1 MGRQKPE
8 NKDED
13 KDEWRPGSLPTPARK
28 TPRAVISYT
37 QAPTK
42 RGLGRNEICREW
54 QVFIPAQLRARF
66 KGGLH
71 SCPSDRRQIRR
82 RQPRRDLVD
91 PDIEL
96 LRCASR
102 TRPAPLSADV
112 RRLKRVQRIPPP
124 SGKVNHLHMSQ
135 TVLSDTFFTNFD
147 LHPLLQQGLDDSGF
161 TRCTPIQEMTLPLA
175 LAGRDVAGQ
184 AQTGTGK
191 TCAFL
196 VALMNRLLTTPAVA
210 DRKDSDPRALIIAP
224 TRELA
229 IQIEKDA
236 KAIGRHTGLRSALIY
251 GGVDYDKQRQQL
263 KDGCDIIIATPGRML
278 DYHKQGVFSLNSVE
292 VMVIDEADR
301 MFDLGFIK
309 DVRFIFRRLPPRE
322 QRQVLLFSATLS
334 HRVLELA
341 YEHMHEAEKLV
352 VESDNVTA
360 DKVRQLVYFPAKEEK
375 LPLLLNLLDRTKPSR
390 SIIFVNTKAAA
401 ERITE
406 RVKRHGCRVGA
417 ISGDVPQLKRQK
429 LLQRFQDGQL
439 DILVATD
446 VAARG
451 LHIPAVSHVFNYDL
465 PHEAEDY
472 VHRIGRTARLGAE
485 GDAISFA
492 CDLYAMSLP
501 EIETY
506 IGQSIPV
513 APMDPELLIMPKP
526 HAIDAEF
533 AANAAADSA
542 AFGDV
547 VAPRPG
553 ETPRRSGG
561 SSRSGERGAARS
573 GPRPS
578 RERKPAAPAAAT
590 EPPVAVPVNRT
601 EEPTADGS
609 ATAEGMRKPR
619 RRRGGRNR
627 HREGAPTSGIEANGH
642 ASVVAE
648 GNRAPRGER
657 RPPRERN
664 ATESTGSTHNRP
676 SRQVAVTSGKTG
688 EHAHAKKPGLFR
700 RLTRLFTGR

>member
-1 MGRQKPE
+1 
-8 NKDED
+8 
-13 KDEWRPGSLPTPARK
+13 
-28 TPRAVISYT
+28 
-37 QAPTK
+37 
-42 RGLGRNEICREW
+42 
-54 QVFIPAQLRARF
+54 
-66 KGGLH
+66 
-71 SCPSDRRQIRR
+71 
-82 RQPRRDLVD
+82 
-91 PDIEL
+91 
-96 LRCASR
+96 
-102 TRPAPLSADV
+102 
-112 RRLKRVQRIPPP
+112 
-124 SGKVNHLHMSQ
+124 MSQ
-135 TVLSDTFFTNFD
+135 TVLTDTFFTNFD

-161 TRCTPIQEMTLPLA
+161 TRCTPIQEMTLAPA

-210 DRKDSDPRALIIAP
+210 NRKDSDPRALIIAP

-229 IQIEKDA
+229 IQIDKDA
-236 KAIGRHTGLRSALIY
+236 RSIGQHTGLKTALIY

-309 DVRFIFRRLPPRE
+309 DVRFIFRKLPPRE
-322 QRQVLLFSATLS
+322 ERQVLLFSATLS

-352 VESDNVTA
+352 VESDHVTA
-360 DKVRQLVYFPAKEEK
+360 DQVRQLVYFPAKEEK
-375 LPLLLNLLDRTKPSR
+375 MPLLLNLIDQHKPTR

-401 ERITE
+401 ERVTE
-406 RVKRHGCRVGA
+406 RVRRHGCRVGA

-429 LLQRFQDGQL
+429 LLQRFKDSQL

-451 LHIPAVSHVFNYDL
+451 LHIPHVSHVFNYDL

-472 VHRIGRTARLGAE
+472 VHRIGRTARLGEE

-501 EIETY
+501 DIEAY

-513 APMDPELLIMPKP
+513 APMDPALLVMPKP
-526 HAIDAEF
+526 RAVDAEF

-547 VAPRPG
+547 VPPRPG
-553 ETPRRSGG
+553 EKPRHTGGASRHGGRDEASRSASRPRR
-561 SSRSGERGAARS
+561 EH
-573 GPRPS
+573 
-578 RERKPAAPAAAT
+578 KPVETEAPVAQPATEVAPPAQAAPT
-590 EPPVAVPVNRT
+590 N
-601 EEPTADGS
+601 GS
-609 ATAEGMRKPR
+609 AAEEGTRKPR

-627 HREGAPTSGIEANGH
+627 RREGAPAAG
-642 ASVVAE
+642 AE
-648 GNRAPRGER
+648 TNAQPQAPAKGQHAPRGER
-657 RPPRERN
+657 RPPRERT
-664 ATESTGSTHNRP
+664 ASESSGNVHSRP
-676 SRQVAVTSGKTG
+676 SRQVAVTSGKTS
-688 EHAHAKKPGLFR
+688 EHPHPNKPGLFR

>member
-1 MGRQKPE
+1 
-8 NKDED
+8 
-13 KDEWRPGSLPTPARK
+13 
-28 TPRAVISYT
+28 
-37 QAPTK
+37 
-42 RGLGRNEICREW
+42 
-54 QVFIPAQLRARF
+54 
-66 KGGLH
+66 
-71 SCPSDRRQIRR
+71 
-82 RQPRRDLVD
+82 
-91 PDIEL
+91 
-96 LRCASR
+96 
-102 TRPAPLSADV
+102 
-112 RRLKRVQRIPPP
+112 
-124 SGKVNHLHMSQ
+124 MSQ
-135 TVLSDTFFTNFD
+135 TVLTDTFFTNFD

-196 VALMNRLLTTPAVA
+196 VALMNRLLTHSAVA
-210 DRKDSDPRALIIAP
+210 ERKDSDPRALVIAP

-236 KAIGRHTGLRSALIY
+236 KAIGRHTGLRIALIY

-263 KDGCDIIIATPGRML
+263 KDGCDIIIATPGRLL
-278 DYHKQGVFSLNSVE
+278 DYHKQNVFGFNGVE

-309 DVRFIFRRLPPRE
+309 DVRFIFRRLPVRE

-341 YEHMHEAEKLV
+341 YEHMHNAEKLV

-375 LPLLLNLLDRTKPSR
+375 MPLLLNLLERTKAER

-406 RVKRHGCRVGA
+406 RVKRHGIRVGA

-465 PHEAEDY
+465 PQDAEDY

-501 EIETY
+501 DIETY

-513 APMDPELLIMPKP
+513 ASMDADLLIMPKP
-526 HAIDAEF
+526 RAIDAEF
-533 AANAAADSA
+533 VANAAADSA

-553 ETPRRSGG
+553 EAPRRSHGSTSRDGQRSAGG
-561 SSRSGERGAARS
+561 GARTGAR
-573 GPRPS
+573 PP
-578 RERKPAAPAAAT
+578 RERKPAAVVDHKVAHAEVAVAPAA
-590 EPPVAVPVNRT
+590 PVAAITTSAIPGAAEN
-601 EEPTADGS
+601 
-609 ATAEGMRKPR
+609 ATAEGARKPR

-627 HREGAPTSGIEANGH
+627 RREGGPVEGGETNGH
-642 ASVVAE
+642 SITTATAE

-657 RPPRERN
+657 RPSHG
-664 ATESTGSTHNRP
+664 AESTGSANRP
-676 SRQVAVTSGKTG
+676 SRQVAVTAGAAG
-688 EHAHAKKPGLFR
+688 EHAHPKKPGLFR
-700 RLTRLFTGR
+700 RLSRLFTGR

>member
-1 MGRQKPE
+1 
-8 NKDED
+8 
-13 KDEWRPGSLPTPARK
+13 
-28 TPRAVISYT
+28 
-37 QAPTK
+37 
-42 RGLGRNEICREW
+42 
-54 QVFIPAQLRARF
+54 
-66 KGGLH
+66 
-71 SCPSDRRQIRR
+71 
-82 RQPRRDLVD
+82 
-91 PDIEL
+91 
-96 LRCASR
+96 
-102 TRPAPLSADV
+102 
-112 RRLKRVQRIPPP
+112 
-124 SGKVNHLHMSQ
+124 MSQ
-135 TVLSDTFFTNFD
+135 TVLTDTFYTNFD
-147 LHPLLQQGLDDSGF
+147 LHPLLQQGLAEAGF
-161 TRCTPIQEMTLPLA
+161 IRCTPIQELTLPVA

-196 VALMNRLLTTPAVA
+196 VAVMNRLLTTPAVA
-210 DRKDSDPRALIIAP
+210 ERKDNDPRALVIAP

-229 IQIEKDA
+229 IQIDKDA
-236 KAIGRHTGLRSALIY
+236 RAIGARTGLKTALIY

-263 KDGCDIIIATPGRML
+263 HDGCDIIIATPGRLL
-278 DYHKQGVFSLNSVE
+278 DYYKQQVFGFNGVE

-309 DVRFIFRRLPPRE
+309 DVRFIFRRLPARE

-341 YEHMHEAEKLV
+341 YEHMHNAEKLV

-360 DKVRQLVYFPAKEEK
+360 DKVRQVVYFPAKEEK
-375 LPLLLNLLDRTKPSR
+375 LPLLLNLIDKHQPKR

-401 ERITE
+401 ERVTE

-465 PHEAEDY
+465 PQDAEDY

-501 EIETY
+501 DIEAY

-513 APMDPELLIMPKP
+513 AAIEPELLVMPKP
-526 HAIDAEF
+526 REVDAEF

-542 AFGDV
+542 AFGDRV
-547 VAPRPG
+547 EPRHDDKKGGRSRRG
-553 ETPRRSGG
+553 E
-561 SSRSGERGAARS
+561 RSGERPPREGRTHE
-573 GPRPS
+573 PRPP
-578 RERKPAAPAAAT
+578 RAPRAEPAAAAAAAPAA
-590 EPPVAVPVNRT
+590 PVAG
-601 EEPTADGS
+601 ETATG
-609 ATAEGMRKPR
+609 EGERKRR

-627 HREGAPTSGIEANGH
+627 RREGGEAVANAVQGQ
-642 ASVVAE
+642 SPSSVAE
-648 GNRAPRGER
+648 GGRASRGER
-657 RPPRERN
+657 RPAREQH
-664 ATESTGSTHNRP
+664 AAEAARP
-676 SRQVAVTSGKTG
+676 SRQVAATAA
-688 EHAHAKKPGLFR
+688 EPAHPNKPSLFR

>member
-1 MGRQKPE
+1 MPLPAASLHPSVAPPRTGRAASAVACPVNQNPMSENSEVQNSQEQLPE
-8 NKDED
+8 EQ
-13 KDEWRPGSLPTPARK
+13 RPQAQPPQEQLPE
-28 TPRAVISYT
+28 V
-37 QAPTK
+37 
-42 RGLGRNEICREW
+42 
-54 QVFIPAQLRARF
+54 
-66 KGGLH
+66 
-71 SCPSDRRQIRR
+71 
-82 RQPRRDLVD
+82 
-91 PDIEL
+91 
-96 LRCASR
+96 
-102 TRPAPLSADV
+102 RPA
-112 RRLKRVQRIPPP
+112 K
-124 SGKVNHLHMSQ
+124 SQ
-135 TVLSDTFFTNFD
+135 TVLTDTFFTNFE
-147 LHPLLQQGLDDSGF
+147 LHPLLQQGLDSSGF
-161 TRCTPIQEMTLPLA
+161 TRCTPIQALTLPMA

-196 VALMNRLLTTPAVA
+196 VALMNRLLTQPAA
-210 DRKDSDPRALIIAP
+210 ASRKDSDPRALVIAP

-263 KDGCDIIIATPGRML
+263 KDGCDIIIATPGRLL
-278 DYHKQGVFSLNSVE
+278 DYYKQHVFGLDSVE

-309 DVRFIFRRLPPRE
+309 DVRFIFRRLPARE

-360 DKVRQLVYFPAKEEK
+360 DKVRQVVYFPSKEEK
-375 LPLLLNLLDRTKPSR
+375 MPLLLNLLERTAAER

-401 ERITE
+401 ERITD
-406 RVKRHGCRVGA
+406 RVKRQGYRVGA

-439 DILVATD
+439 DMLVATD

-465 PHEAEDY
+465 PQDAEDY

-501 EIETY
+501 DIEAY
-506 IGQSIPV
+506 IGQRIP
-513 APMDPELLIMPKP
+513 AEAIDPALLVMPKP
-526 HAIDAEF
+526 REVDAQF
-533 AANAAADSA
+533 VADAAADSA
-542 AFGDV
+542 AFGDK
-547 VAPRPG
+547 VAPKPG
-553 ETPRRSGG
+553 DKPSPRSGG
-561 SSRSGERGAARS
+561 RSGRPPREGQASSSRPPRE
-573 GPRPS
+573 PRPAKV
-578 RERKPAAPAAAT
+578 EPVVVVAAPAPA
-590 EPPVAVPVNRT
+590 
-601 EEPTADGS
+601 PTVADG
-609 ATAEGMRKPR
+609 ATPAAAERKR
-619 RRRGGRNR
+619 RRRGGRGR
-627 HREGAPTSGIEANGH
+627 RREGAEAVASGSTA
-642 ASVVAE
+642 VATGSE
-648 GNRAPRGER
+648 TRPPRGER
-657 RPPRERN
+657 RPPRN
-664 ATESTGSTHNRP
+664 GVATEVASSARP
-676 SRQVAVTSGKTG
+676 SRQVAATAAGKPVHEG
-688 EHAHAKKPGLFR
+688 KKPGLFR

>member
-1 MGRQKPE
+1 
-8 NKDED
+8 
-13 KDEWRPGSLPTPARK
+13 
-28 TPRAVISYT
+28 
-37 QAPTK
+37 
-42 RGLGRNEICREW
+42 
-54 QVFIPAQLRARF
+54 
-66 KGGLH
+66 
-71 SCPSDRRQIRR
+71 
-82 RQPRRDLVD
+82 
-91 PDIEL
+91 
-96 LRCASR
+96 
-102 TRPAPLSADV
+102 
-112 RRLKRVQRIPPP
+112 
-124 SGKVNHLHMSQ
+124 MSQ
-135 TVLSDTFFTNFD
+135 TVLTDTFFTNFD
-147 LHPLLQQGLDDSGF
+147 LQPLLQQGLDDSGF

-236 KAIGRHTGLRSALIY
+236 QAIGRHTGLRVALIY

-341 YEHMHEAEKLV
+341 YEHMHNAEKLV
-352 VESDNVTA
+352 VESENVTA
-360 DKVRQLVYFPAKEEK
+360 DHVRQLVYFPAKEEK
-375 LPLLLNLLDRTKPSR
+375 MPLLLNLIDRAKPSR

-429 LLQRFQDGQL
+429 LLQRFQEGQL

-472 VHRIGRTARLGAE
+472 VHRIGRTARLGAD

-501 EIETY
+501 DIETY

-513 APMDPELLIMPKP
+513 AQMDPDLLIMPKP
-526 HAIDAEF
+526 RAVDAEF

-547 VAPRPG
+547 VPPRPG
-553 ETPRRSGG
+553 EKPRRPGG
-561 SSRSGERGAARS
+561 SERSGAGRS
-573 GPRPS
+573 SSPRPP
-578 RERKPAAPAAAT
+578 RERKPAAPVVDSPVEAPL
-590 EPPVAVPVNRT
+590 EQPVAVAVHKT
-601 EEPTADGS
+601 EAAPAADGVS
-609 ATAEGMRKPR
+609 ADATRKPR
-619 RRRGGRNR
+619 RHRGGRNR
-627 HREGAPTSGIEANGH
+627 RREGAPTDGVETTGH
-642 ASVVAE
+642 SPAVAE

-664 ATESTGSTHNRP
+664 AGESTGNVHNRP
-676 SRQVAVTSGKTG
+676 SRQVAVTSGKT
-688 EHAHAKKPGLFR
+688 EHAHPKKPGLFR

>member
-1 MGRQKPE
+1 LGAWQTPE
-8 NKDED
+8 
-13 KDEWRPGSLPTPARK
+13 
-28 TPRAVISYT
+28 AVISYT
-37 QAPTK
+37 QEPTK
-42 RGLGRNEICREW
+42 RGLGRNERCHEW

-102 TRPAPLSADV
+102 TRPAPPSADL
-112 RRLKRVQRIPPP
+112 RRLKRVQRITPP
-124 SGKVNHLHMSQ
+124 SGKVNHPHMSQ
-135 TVLSDTFFTNFD
+135 TVLTDTFFTNFD

-341 YEHMHEAEKLV
+341 YEHMHNAEKLV

-375 LPLLLNLLDRTKPSR
+375 MPLLLNLLDRTKPSR

-553 ETPRRSGG
+553 EAPRRSGG
-561 SSRSGERGAARS
+561 SSRSGERS
-573 GPRPS
+573 GPRPP
-578 RERKPAAPAAAT
+578 RERKPTAPVAET
-590 EPPVAVPVNRT
+590 EQPVAVPVQRA
-601 EEPTADGS
+601 EAPTADGGV
-609 ATAEGMRKPR
+609 AAEGARKPR

-627 HREGAPTSGIEANGH
+627 RREGAPTDGIETNGH
-642 ASVVAE
+642 VPAVAE
-648 GNRAPRGER
+648 GNPAPRGER

>member
-1 MGRQKPE
+1 
-8 NKDED
+8 
-13 KDEWRPGSLPTPARK
+13 
-28 TPRAVISYT
+28 
-37 QAPTK
+37 
-42 RGLGRNEICREW
+42 
-54 QVFIPAQLRARF
+54 
-66 KGGLH
+66 
-71 SCPSDRRQIRR
+71 
-82 RQPRRDLVD
+82 
-91 PDIEL
+91 
-96 LRCASR
+96 
-102 TRPAPLSADV
+102 
-112 RRLKRVQRIPPP
+112 
-124 SGKVNHLHMSQ
+124 MSQ
-135 TVLSDTFFTNFD
+135 TVLTDTFFTNFD
-147 LHPLLQQGLDDSGF
+147 LHPLLQQGLDNSGF

-229 IQIEKDA
+229 IQIDKDA
-236 KAIGRHTGLRSALIY
+236 QAIGRHTGLKTALIY

-309 DVRFIFRRLPPRE
+309 DVRFIFRRLPPRD

-352 VESDNVTA
+352 VESENVTA

-375 LPLLLNLLDRTKPSR
+375 MPLLLNLLDQAKPSR

-401 ERITE
+401 ERVTD

-429 LLQRFQDGQL
+429 LLQRFQEGQL

-513 APMDPELLIMPKP
+513 ASMDAQLLVMPRP
-526 HAIDAEF
+526 REIDPEF

-547 VAPRPG
+547 VPPRPG
-553 ETPRRSGG
+553 EKPRRGAGSGAG
-561 SSRSGERGAARS
+561 AGAGAGAGRSGERSAGATRGAS
-573 GPRPS
+573 RPP
-578 RERKPAAPAAAT
+578 RERKPAVVASDAVAGEEQAAVAMSIAPAAPAAA
-590 EPPVAVPVNRT
+590 PVT
-601 EEPTADGS
+601 DGS
-609 ATAEGMRKPR
+609 VAGEGVRKPR
-619 RRRGGRNR
+619 RGRGGRNR
-627 HREGAPTSGIEANGH
+627 RREGAPTDGIEKAAQGAN
-642 ASVVAE
+642 AAE
-648 GNRAPRGER
+648 GSRSSRGER
-657 RPPRERN
+657 RPPRER
-664 ATESTGSTHNRP
+664 STGESGATAHQRP
-676 SRQVAVTSGKTG
+676 SRQVEVTSGKAAEQT
-688 EHAHAKKPGLFR
+688 HPNKPSLFR

>member
-1 MGRQKPE
+1 
-8 NKDED
+8 
-13 KDEWRPGSLPTPARK
+13 
-28 TPRAVISYT
+28 
-37 QAPTK
+37 
-42 RGLGRNEICREW
+42 
-54 QVFIPAQLRARF
+54 
-66 KGGLH
+66 
-71 SCPSDRRQIRR
+71 
-82 RQPRRDLVD
+82 
-91 PDIEL
+91 
-96 LRCASR
+96 
-102 TRPAPLSADV
+102 
-112 RRLKRVQRIPPP
+112 
-124 SGKVNHLHMSQ
+124 MSQ
-135 TVLSDTFFTNFD
+135 TVLTDTFFANFD

-175 LAGRDVAGQ
+175 LTGRDVAGQ

-196 VALMNRLLTTPAVA
+196 VALMNRLLNHPAVA
-210 DRKDSDPRALIIAP
+210 ERKDSDPRALIIAP

-236 KAIGRHTGLRSALIY
+236 RAIGRHTGLRMALIY

-263 KDGCDIIIATPGRML
+263 KDGCDIIIATPGRLL
-278 DYHKQGVFSLNSVE
+278 DYHKQNVFGFNGVE

-309 DVRFIFRRLPPRE
+309 DVRFIFRRLPVRE

-341 YEHMHEAEKLV
+341 YEHMHNAEKLV
-352 VESDNVTA
+352 VESDNITA
-360 DKVRQLVYFPAKEEK
+360 DRVRQLVYFPAKEEK
-375 LPLLLNLLDRTKPSR
+375 MPLLLNLIDRSKPTR

-465 PHEAEDY
+465 PQDAEDY

-501 EIETY
+501 DIETY

-513 APMDPELLIMPKP
+513 AQMDPELLIMPKP
-526 HAIDAEF
+526 RAIDAEF

-542 AFGDV
+542 AFGDIV
-547 VAPRPG
+547 PPRPG
-553 ETPRRSGG
+553 EAPRRPRGASGRDG
-561 SSRSGERGAARS
+561 ERSGS
-573 GPRPS
+573 PRPAS
-578 RERKPAAPAAAT
+578 RPPRERRPVADVVAVAEPAVAAT
-590 EPPVAVPVNRT
+590 PIVADTSAPG
-601 EEPTADGS
+601 TAD
-609 ATAEGMRKPR
+609 ATAEGTRKPR

-627 HREGAPTSGIEANGH
+627 RREGEATAVVETQGQPATNPTT
-642 ASVVAE
+642 

-657 RPPRERN
+657 RPARERS
-664 ATESTGSTHNRP
+664 AADVAAHGGRP

-688 EHAHAKKPGLFR
+688 EHAHPKKPGIFR
-700 RLTRLFTGR
+700 RLTKLFTGR

>member
-1 MGRQKPE
+1 
-8 NKDED
+8 
-13 KDEWRPGSLPTPARK
+13 
-28 TPRAVISYT
+28 
-37 QAPTK
+37 
-42 RGLGRNEICREW
+42 
-54 QVFIPAQLRARF
+54 
-66 KGGLH
+66 
-71 SCPSDRRQIRR
+71 
-82 RQPRRDLVD
+82 
-91 PDIEL
+91 
-96 LRCASR
+96 
-102 TRPAPLSADV
+102 
-112 RRLKRVQRIPPP
+112 
-124 SGKVNHLHMSQ
+124 MSQ
-135 TVLSDTFFTNFD
+135 TVLTDTFFTNFE
-147 LHPLLQQGLDDSGF
+147 LHPLLQQGLAEAGF
-161 TRCTPIQEMTLPLA
+161 TRCTPIQELTLPVA
-175 LAGRDVAGQ
+175 LTGRDVAGQ

-196 VALMNRLLTTPAVA
+196 VALMNRLLTQPAVA
-210 DRKDSDPRALIIAP
+210 ERKDSDPRALVIAP

-229 IQIEKDA
+229 IQIDKDA
-236 KAIGRHTGLRSALIY
+236 RNIGRYTGLRTALIY

-263 KDGCDIIIATPGRML
+263 HDGCDIIIATPGRLL
-278 DYHKQGVFSLNSVE
+278 DYYKQQVFGFNGVE

-309 DVRFIFRRLPPRE
+309 DVRYIFRRLPARE

-341 YEHMHEAEKLV
+341 YEHMHNAEKLV

-360 DKVRQLVYFPAKEEK
+360 DKVRQVVFFPAKEEK
-375 LPLLLNLLDRTKPSR
+375 LPLLLNLIDKHQPKR

-401 ERITE
+401 ERVTD

-465 PHEAEDY
+465 PQDAEDY

-501 EIETY
+501 DIEAY

-513 APMDPELLIMPKP
+513 AAIEPELLVMPKP
-526 HAIDAEF
+526 RDVDPEF
-533 AANAAADSA
+533 AAAAAADSA
-542 AFGDV
+542 AFGDHV
-547 VAPRPG
+547 EPRHDDKKG
-553 ETPRRSGG
+553 GRPRR
-561 SSRSGERGAARS
+561 GERGSERAPRE
-573 GPRPS
+573 GRTHEPRPP
-578 RERKPAAPAAAT
+578 RAPRAETAVEAAVPAAAPAAAT
-590 EPPVAVPVNRT
+590 AQDGNVA
-601 EEPTADGS
+601 
-609 ATAEGMRKPR
+609 AEGERKRR

-627 HREGAPTSGIEANGH
+627 RREGGEVAATAVQGQPQTKPAEAD
-642 ASVVAE
+642 
-648 GNRAPRGER
+648 RPPRGER
-657 RPPRERN
+657 RAPRER
-664 ATESTGSTHNRP
+664 APAEAAARP
-676 SRQVAVTSGKTG
+676 SRQVAATAG
-688 EHAHAKKPGLFR
+688 EHPHANKPSLFR

>member
-1 MGRQKPE
+1 
-8 NKDED
+8 
-13 KDEWRPGSLPTPARK
+13 
-28 TPRAVISYT
+28 
-37 QAPTK
+37 
-42 RGLGRNEICREW
+42 
-54 QVFIPAQLRARF
+54 
-66 KGGLH
+66 
-71 SCPSDRRQIRR
+71 
-82 RQPRRDLVD
+82 
-91 PDIEL
+91 
-96 LRCASR
+96 
-102 TRPAPLSADV
+102 
-112 RRLKRVQRIPPP
+112 
-124 SGKVNHLHMSQ
+124 MSQ
-135 TVLSDTFFTNFD
+135 TVLTDTFFTNFD

-210 DRKDSDPRALIIAP
+210 ERKDSDPRALIIAP

-278 DYHKQGVFSLNSVE
+278 DYHKQGVFNLNSVE

-309 DVRFIFRRLPPRE
+309 DVRFIFRKLPPRE
-322 QRQVLLFSATLS
+322 ERQVLLFSATLS

-352 VESDNVTA
+352 VESENVTA
-360 DKVRQLVYFPAKEEK
+360 DHVRQLVYFPAKEEK
-375 LPLLLNLLDRTKPSR
+375 MPLLLNLIDRHQPSR

-429 LLQRFQDGQL
+429 LLQRFQEGQL

-513 APMDPELLIMPKP
+513 AQMDPDLLIMPKSR
-526 HAIDAEF
+526 AIDAEF

-547 VAPRPG
+547 VPPRPG
-553 ETPRRSGG
+553 EKPRRSGG
-561 SSRSGERGAARS
+561 AARSGEHSGSSRSGSDRS
-573 GPRPS
+573 GSRPP
-578 RERKPAAPAAAT
+578 RERKPFVPVVDSSVEAAPAQ
-590 EPPVAVPVNRT
+590 PVAVPVHKT
-601 EEPTADGS
+601 ESAPAADGGS
-609 ATAEGMRKPR
+609 VEGVHKPR

-627 HREGAPTSGIEANGH
+627 RREGAPTEGVEAVGH
-642 ASVVAE
+642 NAGATESS
-648 GNRAPRGER
+648 RAPRGER

-664 ATESTGSTHNRP
+664 PAESGGSAHSRP
-676 SRQVAVTSGKTG
+676 SRQVAVTSGKT
-688 EHAHAKKPGLFR
+688 EHVHPKKPGLFR

>member
-1 MGRQKPE
+1 
-8 NKDED
+8 
-13 KDEWRPGSLPTPARK
+13 
-28 TPRAVISYT
+28 
-37 QAPTK
+37 
-42 RGLGRNEICREW
+42 
-54 QVFIPAQLRARF
+54 
-66 KGGLH
+66 
-71 SCPSDRRQIRR
+71 
-82 RQPRRDLVD
+82 
-91 PDIEL
+91 
-96 LRCASR
+96 
-102 TRPAPLSADV
+102 
-112 RRLKRVQRIPPP
+112 
-124 SGKVNHLHMSQ
+124 MSQ
-135 TVLSDTFFTNFD
+135 TVLTDTFFTNFD

-196 VALMNRLLTTPAVA
+196 VALMNRLLNNPAVA
-210 DRKDSDPRALIIAP
+210 ERKDSDPRALVIAP

-236 KAIGRHTGLRSALIY
+236 RAIGRHTGLRMALIY

-263 KDGCDIIIATPGRML
+263 KDGCDIIIATPGRLL
-278 DYHKQGVFSLNSVE
+278 DYHKQNVFGLNGVE

-309 DVRFIFRRLPPRE
+309 DVRFIFRRLPARE

-341 YEHMHEAEKLV
+341 YEHMHNAEKLV
-352 VESDNVTA
+352 VESDNITA
-360 DKVRQLVYFPAKEEK
+360 DRVRQLVYFPAKEEK
-375 LPLLLNLLDRTKPSR
+375 MPLLLNLIDRSKPTR

-451 LHIPAVSHVFNYDL
+451 LHIPAVSHIFNYDL
-465 PHEAEDY
+465 PQDAEDY

-501 EIETY
+501 DIETY

-526 HAIDAEF
+526 RAVDAEF

-547 VAPRPG
+547 VPPRPG
-553 ETPRRSGG
+553 EAPRRSSGPASRSGAGRTG
-561 SSRSGERGAARS
+561 SSR
-573 GPRPS
+573 PP
-578 RERKPAAPAAAT
+578 RERKPFVPVVDSGVEAAVGQ
-590 EPPVAVPVNRT
+590 PVAVAVHKT
-601 EEPTADGS
+601 EAAPGVDGS
-609 ATAEGMRKPR
+609 EVAEGTRKPR

-627 HREGAPTSGIEANGH
+627 HREGAPTDGVETNGH
-642 ASVVAE
+642 GAAAVD
-648 GNRAPRGER
+648 GNRASRGER
-657 RPPRERN
+657 RPPRERSGV
-664 ATESTGSTHNRP
+664 ESSGSANRP
-676 SRQVAVTSGKTG
+676 SRQVAVTSGKKG
-688 EHAHAKKPGLFR
+688 DHAHPKKPGLFR

>member
-1 MGRQKPE
+1 
-8 NKDED
+8 
-13 KDEWRPGSLPTPARK
+13 
-28 TPRAVISYT
+28 
-37 QAPTK
+37 
-42 RGLGRNEICREW
+42 
-54 QVFIPAQLRARF
+54 
-66 KGGLH
+66 
-71 SCPSDRRQIRR
+71 
-82 RQPRRDLVD
+82 
-91 PDIEL
+91 
-96 LRCASR
+96 
-102 TRPAPLSADV
+102 
-112 RRLKRVQRIPPP
+112 
-124 SGKVNHLHMSQ
+124 MSQ
-135 TVLSDTFFTNFD
+135 TVLTDTFFANFD

-161 TRCTPIQEMTLPLA
+161 TRCTPIQEMTLAPA

-210 DRKDSDPRALIIAP
+210 ERKDSDPRALVIAP

-229 IQIEKDA
+229 IQIDKDA

-263 KDGCDIIIATPGRML
+263 KDGCDIIIATPGRLL

-309 DVRFIFRRLPPRE
+309 DVRFIFRKLPPRE

-375 LPLLLNLLDRTKPSR
+375 MPLLLNLIDRHQPSR

-501 EIETY
+501 DIEAY

-513 APMDPELLIMPKP
+513 AAMEPELLVMPKP
-526 HAIDAEF
+526 RAIDAEF

-547 VAPRPG
+547 VPPRPG
-553 ETPRRSGG
+553 EKPRHGGASGRG
-561 SSRSGERGAARS
+561 GERGGNSRGAAR
-573 GPRPS
+573 PP
-578 RERKPAAPAAAT
+578 RERRPAAVDGAAVT
-590 EPPVAVPVNRT
+590 EQPVAVTVHKT
-601 EEPTADGS
+601 EAVSTDGS
-609 ATAEGMRKPR
+609 VAAEGVRKPR

-627 HREGAPTSGIEANGH
+627 RRDGAPTDGVETTGH
-642 ASVVAE
+642 QPAVAE

-664 ATESTGSTHNRP
+664 AAESVGTGHNRP
-676 SRQVAVTSGKTG
+676 SRQVAVTSGKAV
-688 EHAHAKKPGLFR
+688 EHAHPKKPGLFR